1 MIHCGFF
8 HYMFVYECV
17 TMTKK
22 YVSALLFSERV
33 TNQENL
39 SSLSVKSRFR
49 SISWILVKLIYDI
62 RGSQIKLYLRADA
75 KIGSCSNWTEI
86 VISLFLVNFTEI
98 RMLII
103 PNNLIFNFELFIFTQ
118 FCFNVRIYELC
129 ITCLNLALKLMVF
142 KGTLIIFL
150 CLIICRFKWANWNCY

>member
-1 MIHCGFF
+1 MANWS
-8 HYMFVYECV
+8 Y
-17 TMTKK
+17 
-22 YVSALLFSERV
+22 LFLIKPFLIAKFDCKRV

-39 SSLSVKSRFR
+39 SSLSVKSWFRF
-49 SISWILVKLIYDI
+49 ILWILVKLIYDI

-75 KIGSCSNWTEI
+75 KIGCCSNWTEI

-118 FCFNVRIYELC
+118 FCFNIRIYELC
-129 ITCLNLALKLMVF
+129 ITFLNLALKRMVY
-142 KGTLIIFL
+142 KDTLIIFL
-150 CLIICRFKWANWNCY
+150 CLIICRNKWANRKSD